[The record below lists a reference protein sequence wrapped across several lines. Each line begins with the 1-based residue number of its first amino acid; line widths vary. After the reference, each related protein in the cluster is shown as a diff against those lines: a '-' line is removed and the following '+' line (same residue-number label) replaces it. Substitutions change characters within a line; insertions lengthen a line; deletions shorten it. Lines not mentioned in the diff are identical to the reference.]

1 MTDDWR
7 RGPRR
12 ADLARLRGTVPRVPN
27 KRAPG
32 VRLHAFGIPDE
43 LWERVQAAAKY
54 NDNEAISEV
63 VRKALVAYVKRTE
76 RKKASG
82 Q

>member
-1 MTDDWR
+1 MT
-7 RGPRR
+7 
-12 ADLARLRGTVPRVPN
+12 GTVPRVPN

-63 VRKALVAYVKRTE
+63 VRKALLAYVKRTE
-76 RKKASG
+76 AKMKAG
-82 Q
+82 EQ